1 MFTGLIK
8 TTGTVHTKSKK
19 TLAVAVPLKF
29 AKALTKG
36 ASVAVDGVC
45 LTAVSQNKN
54 IFSADILPETVKRT
68 MINQYKKG
76 DMVNLEFPTNEVHF
90 HGHVVQGHVDGTAKL
105 ISVIKKGVSRVL
117 TFSAKKE
124 ILKYVVKKGS
134 ITVNGISLTV
144 IDIDAKGF
152 SVAIIPHTWD
162 ITNLKYLKKE
172 DLVNIEV
179 DVLAKYAEKLYGKI

>member
-19 TLAVAVPLKF
+19 TLSVAVPLKF
-29 AKALTKG
+29 SKALSKG

-45 LTAVSQNKN
+45 LTVVSQNKN
-54 IFSADILPETVKRT
+54 IFFADILPETWKRT
-68 MINQYKKG
+68 MMNLYKKG
-76 DMVNLEFPTNEVHF
+76 DMVNLEFPTNKIHF

-105 ISVIKKGVSRVL
+105 VSIIKKETSRIL

-124 ILKYVVKKGS
+124 ILKYVVEKGS
-134 ITVNGISLTV
+134 ITINGISLTV
-144 IDIDAKGF
+144 TIVDLKQF

-162 ITNLKYLKKE
+162 LTNLKYLKKG
-172 DLVNIEV
+172 DAVNIEV
-179 DVLAKYAEKLYGKI
+179 DVLAKYVEKLYAKE